1 MQSAHRFWH
10 SPLHPMLPHSH
21 HSAHCSMSGT
31 PSDNP
36 FLPDCMQSVPD
47 SFHQQAYSAVSDMPA
62 VSHSD
67 ISSALPHML
76 SEQPLPE
83 PPVQLSHLLLF
94 VLLPALP
101 QPVHLYLPEKS
112 LLLYLLCNLPAP
124 PPAAS
129 KLRHFPVHSAA
140 SVQLLQIYSEYSAC
154 RAFHSLC
161 SVLPSFL
168 LVQDLSRQI
177 RSALF
182 LLLPFRLL

>member
-10 SPLHPMLPHSH
+10 SPLHPMPPHSH
-21 HSAHCSMSGT
+21 HSAHCSMSEM

-36 FLPDCMQSVPD
+36 FLTDCMQSVPD
-47 SFHQQAYSAVSDMPA
+47 SFHRQAYSAVSDMPA

-76 SEQPLPE
+76 SEQPLPA

-112 LLLYLLCNLPAP
+112 LLLYLLCNLPGQL
-124 PPAAS
+124 PAVS
-129 KLRHFPVHSAA
+129 ESRHFPVHSAVFA
-140 SVQLLQIYSEYSAC
+140 LLRLIYSEYSAC
-154 RAFHSLC
+154 RAFH
-161 SVLPSFL
+161 F
-168 LVQDLSRQI
+168 
-177 RSALF
+177 
-182 LLLPFRLL
+182 